1 MRPTYWKWAGAA
13 VEHYTGFDKAEELW
27 GFMYNDQGEVV
38 VYPHVGRAQAFLYV
52 KFTSVIQLFLGCYF
66 LALGV
71 YLMRAMFIIAGVVL
85 LLLAKL
91 GGFHHTKPPVDP
103 MYGHKIWYVRVLST
117 LGSYTCRPSS
127 VCSSRSHTNHFT
139 NGSQIPSSFP
149 PLFAGLH
156 AIILT

>member
-13 VEHYTGFDKAEELW
+13 VEHYTGFDRAEELW

-38 VYPHVGRAQAFLYV
+38 VYAHAGRAQAFLFV
-52 KFTSVIQLFLGCYF
+52 KFTSIIQLFLGCYF

-91 GGFHHTKPPVDP
+91 GGFNHTKPPVDP
-103 MYGHKIWYVRVLST
+103 MYGHKIWYVLI
-117 LGSYTCRPSS
+117 LRPT
-127 VCSSRSHTNHFT
+127 H
-139 NGSQIPSSFP
+139 
-149 PLFAGLH
+149 L
-156 AIILT
+156 